1 MREPFELEVGE
12 IVELGDESYVCVKDV
27 PYSMCSK
34 CDFFH
39 TSHCCEFTCIAEDR
53 EDKTDVR
60 FIKQSRKEVR
70 NR

>member
-27 PYSMCSK
+27 PYSMCSR

-39 TSHCCEFTCIAEDR
+39 TIHCCEFTCIAEDR

-60 FIKQSRKEVR
+60 FAKQRKETK
-70 NR
+70 ND